1 MNIYQ
6 YDLLKDLLDF
16 AKQIVYEKDNG
27 ATDGDILKRVE
38 YLKNLVQE
46 YENYE

>member
-6 YDLLKDLLDF
+6 YDLLKDLLDY

-27 ATDGDILKRVE
+27 ATSECLLKKIE
-38 YLKNLVQE
+38 YLKHLVQE